1 LRGELIAGQ
10 RALAGVNMS
19 QTHKSRSPASQ
30 PGQKSR
36 IRSKEVFGILEW
48 FHFEDYEF
56 VERTLTDLRRL
67 DIDHLRTGISW
78 ADWMRE
84 DGPEWI
90 AWLFERIAQE
100 DLELLPCFLYTPPS
114 EGEVER
120 TSSPPK
126 NLRSYAD
133 FVGEMIAQFG
143 DHFEY
148 VELWN
153 EPNNFAEWDFTRD
166 PEFSKFAEMIIYAA
180 NWAQQQGK
188 TTVLGGMSPIDPGW
202 LEHIIGLGVLD
213 YIDVLGIHGFPGTWE
228 KNWTSWQEQ
237 VHEVDRVLDGYGF
250 EMPLWI
256 TEVGYSTRNYR
267 EYQQL
272 EVFLDA
278 LDAPAAR
285 MYWYGL
291 YDLADERP
299 SILGF
304 HLDER
309 EYHCGLKRA
318 DGREKLLYRLLCD
331 AGEDAVREV
340 CEWPTPQKESPSD
353 AALITG
359 GAGFIG
365 SNLAY
370 RLLSEGRDV
379 VVFDN
384 LSRPGVE
391 SNLRWLTDDFDDNLW
406 VVTADL
412 RDQHAL
418 GYALRGV
425 SEVFHFAGQTAVT
438 TSLDDPIDD
447 FTANARATLNLL
459 EGIRRSEHSPSL
471 VFTSTNKVYGNL
483 GGVELEERATRYVPA
498 DADIDARGIGEDR
511 RVQLSSPYG
520 CSKGAADQYVL
531 DYAKT
536 FGVKAC
542 VFRMSCIYGPRQMGT
557 EDQGW
562 IAHFL
567 LRALHD
573 EQITIFGDG
582 KQVRDVL
589 FVDDLVD
596 AFLRTREHMDE
607 LEGRAFNIGGGPDNT
622 MSLLELVDF
631 IEDVDGRSPRVEFDR
646 WRPGDQRYYVS
657 NIASF
662 REATGWEPS
671 VGRRRGVER
680 LYGWLEEFS
689 SRQSRDSGVASVEM
703 TNSAAEPL
711 SSLPSEGSR

>member
-1 LRGELIAGQ
+1 
-10 RALAGVNMS
+10 MS
-19 QTHKSRSPASQ
+19 QTHTSPRGDH
-30 PGQKSR
+30 PR
-36 IRSKEVFGILEW
+36 VRSKEVFGILEW
-48 FHFEDYEF
+48 FHFEAYEF
-56 VERTLTDLRRL
+56 VERTLADLSNL
-67 DIDHLRTGISW
+67 GVAHLRTGISW
-78 ADWMRE
+78 ADYMRE
-84 DGPEWI
+84 GGPEWI
-90 AWLFERIAQE
+90 AWLFDRIAQE

-120 TSSPPK
+120 TSSPPR
-126 NLRSYAD
+126 NLKSYAD
-133 FVGEMIAQFG
+133 FVGQMIEEHG
-143 DHFEY
+143 EHFEY

-166 PEFSKFAEMIIYAA
+166 PDFEKFAEMIIYAA
-180 NWAQQQGK
+180 NWAQEQGK

-202 LEHIIGLGVLD
+202 LEHIIGHGVLD
-213 YIDVLGIHGFPGTWE
+213 YIDVLGVHGFPGTWE

-237 VHEVDRVLDGYGF
+237 VGEVDRVLDRHGY

-256 TEVGYSTRNYR
+256 TEVGYSTRNHR

-278 LDAPAAR
+278 LEAPAER

-309 EYHCGLKRA
+309 EYHCGLQRA
-318 DGREKLLYRLLCD
+318 DGRGKLLYRLLCGE
-331 AGEDAVREV
+331 GEDAVREV
-340 CEWPTPQKESPSD
+340 CEWPTVGKERPED

-384 LSRPGVE
+384 LSRPGVA
-391 SNLRWLTDDFDDNLW
+391 SNLRWLTENFDANLW
-406 VVTADL
+406 VITADL

-418 GYALRGV
+418 SYALKGV

-447 FTANARATLNLL
+447 FTVNARGTLNLL
-459 EGIRRSEHSPSL
+459 EAIRRRDDPPSL
-471 VFTSTNKVYGNL
+471 VFTATNKVYGNL
-483 GGVELEERATRYVPA
+483 NDIEVEERPSRYVPA
-498 DADIDARGIGEDR
+498 DADISDRGIGEDR

-536 FGVKAC
+536 FGVEAC

-567 LRALHD
+567 LRALSD

-596 AFLRTREHMDE
+596 AFLRTRDHMDK
-607 LEGRAFNIGGGPDNT
+607 LKGRAFNIGGGVDNT
-622 MSLLELVDF
+622 MSLLELLDL
-631 IEDVDGRSPRVEFDR
+631 IEEVDGRSPRVEFDK

-657 NIASF
+657 DISSF
-662 REATGWEPS
+662 RQATGWKPS
-671 VGRRRGVER
+671 VGRRRGVEQ
-680 LYGWLEEFS
+680 LYEWLQEFAE
-689 SRQSRDSGVASVEM
+689 RQDRTAASAPIEVANSSVE
-703 TNSAAEPL
+703 PI
-711 SSLPSEGSR
+711 SSLRSEGSR

>member
-1 LRGELIAGQ
+1 MSETHIKKGN
-10 RALAGVNMS
+10 AGVRS
-19 QTHKSRSPASQ
+19 QQ
-30 PGQKSR
+30 
-36 IRSKEVFGILEW
+36 VFGVLEW
-48 FHFEDYEF
+48 FHFENYEF
-56 VERTLTDLRRL
+56 VERTLTDLDSL
-67 DIDHLRTGISW
+67 GVDHLRTGISW
-78 ADWMRE
+78 ADWMR
-84 DGPEWI
+84 DGGPEWI
-90 AWLFERIAQE
+90 AWLFERIAAE
-100 DLELLPCFLYTPPS
+100 DLEFLPCFLYTPPS

-126 NLRSYAD
+126 NLRAYAD
-133 FVGEMIAQFG
+133 FVGQMIERHGA
-143 DHFEY
+143 HFEY

-166 PEFSKFAEMIIYAA
+166 PDFSKFAEMVIAAA
-180 NWAQQQGK
+180 NWAREQGK
-188 TTVLGGMSPIDPGW
+188 KTVLGGMSPIDPGW
-202 LEHIIGLGVLD
+202 LEHIVSLGVLD
-213 YIDVLGIHGFPGTWE
+213 YIDVLGVHGFPDTWE
-228 KNWTSWQEQ
+228 KNWTSWKEQ
-237 VHEVDRVLDGYGF
+237 IGEVDRVLNRHGYD
-250 EMPLWI
+250 MPLWI

-272 EVFLDA
+272 QVFLDA
-278 LDAPAAR
+278 LEAPAER

-291 YDLADERP
+291 YDLDDERP

-309 EYHCGLKRA
+309 EYHCGLKRS
-318 DGREKLLYRLLCD
+318 DGNEKLLYRLLRD
-331 AGEDAVREV
+331 DGEDAVREV
-340 CEWPTPQKESPSD
+340 CEWPTIGKESPED
-353 AALITG
+353 AVLITG

-365 SNLAY
+365 SNLAH
-370 RLLSEGRDV
+370 RLLSAGRDV

-391 SNLRWLTDDFDDNLW
+391 SNLRWLTENFDEHLW
-406 VVTADL
+406 VVTADI

-447 FTANARATLNLL
+447 FTVNARGTLNLL
-459 EGIRRSEHSPSL
+459 EGIRRRDRPPSL

-483 GGVELEERATRYVPA
+483 GDLELEEKASRYMPDCDEVA
-498 DADIDARGIGEDR
+498 DADIDARRIDESR
-511 RVQLSSPYG
+511 RLKLCSPYG

-536 FGVKAC
+536 FGVNAC

-567 LRALHD
+567 VRALRD
-573 EQITIFGDG
+573 EEITIFGDG

-596 AFLRTREHMDE
+596 AFLRTSEHMGE
-607 LEGRAFNIGGGPDNT
+607 LSGRAFNIGGGLDHT
-622 MSLLELVDF
+622 MSLLELLDLIEDIDGRPPQVDF
-631 IEDVDGRSPRVEFDR
+631 EP

-657 NIASF
+657 DISSF
-662 REATGWEPS
+662 REATDWEPR

-680 LYGWLEEFS
+680 LYAWLEEFVN
-689 SRQSRDSGVASVEM
+689 RQASGQATAPAEAVNPS
-703 TNSAAEPL
+703 AEPL
-711 SSLPSEGSR
+711 SSLDTGGA